1 MRISEGIRTLQ
12 EHPPCSPGLAPAPF
26 LPLRREEG
34 GGEDG
39 VSLGAATTDLWV
51 REGWWLVVKPVAHC
65 ASSNQGWIYSIL
77 FQMILENF
85 TWRCNVQTQK
95 YNIN

>member
-12 EHPPCSPGLAPAPF
+12 EHPPCSPGLAQAPF

-65 ASSNQGWIYSIL
+65 ASSKQGWICSNH

-95 YNIN
+95 SDLN

>member
-1 MRISEGIRTLQ
+1 
-12 EHPPCSPGLAPAPF
+12 

-65 ASSNQGWIYSIL
+65 ASSKQDL
-77 FQMILENF
+77 FESFSDDFGKLH
-85 TWRCNVQTQK
+85 VAL
-95 YNIN
+95 